1 MKKPKL
7 TLVSENTNLKTYYVP
22 LTLIQVDL
30 YPVRANSPE
39 QALRKANAGQFE
51 RVEKRVTLEEIQS
64 NVVYTTT
71 AMIKMQAL
79 ISSAILFFPIGSV
92 WFRNYSVTQTTG
104 AKTMISRSEVD
115 FSRIPTYL
123 HTCKPTVS
131 VVIPYESYIYMG
143 GL

>member
-71 AMIKMQAL
+71 DIDPNDLVTRHVDVYDVKTCNYDD
-79 ISSAILFFPIGSV
+79 ISDSNPS
-92 WFRNYSVTQTTG
+92 
-104 AKTMISRSEVD
+104 
-115 FSRIPTYL
+115 
-123 HTCKPTVS
+123 
-131 VVIPYESYIYMG
+131 